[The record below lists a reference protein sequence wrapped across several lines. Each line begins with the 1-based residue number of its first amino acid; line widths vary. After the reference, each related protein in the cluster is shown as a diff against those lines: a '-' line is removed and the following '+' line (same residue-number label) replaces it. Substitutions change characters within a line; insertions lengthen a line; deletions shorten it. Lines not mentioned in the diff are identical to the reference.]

1 MRCLKCLILVVGLLL
16 MVDLTSAEEISEGE
30 VSGEISIQEEVTTPQ
45 KEASSLTPKE
55 STTFSP
61 TLFIFDEEKSEV
73 TYLIKKTLEPRSTLS
88 STFTKLIREGKTVY
102 KLTQSG
108 KGNYDKYEDITWTVE
123 AEMEEKDGFLLPNYS
138 IHTLFDNTGKTII
151 KYEKKYDYDK
161 EKIFYTAT
169 DANGKVLKNN
179 TFPMKGKT
187 VDDFTMVSFLR
198 KFIPHLN
205 EEGYKTYYLLTSEP
219 KLYKIDIKV
228 IGEETLELPAGK
240 IETIKIRII
249 PDLGLLT
256 GVAKAMVP
264 PTYLWFTKKEPYM
277 WVKYEGLECGLGST
291 HIVNYI
297 TQSQPP
303 LPTE

>member
-1 MRCLKCLILVVGLLL
+1 
-16 MVDLTSAEEISEGE
+16 
-30 VSGEISIQEEVTTPQ
+30 
-45 KEASSLTPKE
+45 
-55 STTFSP
+55 
-61 TLFIFDEEKSEV
+61 
-73 TYLIKKTLEPRSTLS
+73 STL
-88 STFTKLIREGKTVY
+88 TKLIRGGKPVY
-102 KLTQSG
+102 KITQAG
-108 KGNYDKYEDITWTVE
+108 KGDYDKYENITWTVE

-138 IHTLFDNTGKTII
+138 IHTLVDNSGKII
-151 KYEKKYDYDK
+151 VKYEKNYDYNK
-161 EKIFYTAT
+161 EKISYTAT

-277 WVKYEGLECGLGST
+277 WVQYEGLECGLGST
-291 HIVNYI
+291 HIVNYV

-303 LPTE
+303 LPK